1 MGNSDG
7 GATVGGRAEG
17 ILDLDFRR
25 RVERGCRFVE
35 ESVNCPSVSLCTE
48 EEEIQRMGGGLT
60 GSLACGEGLWQWL
73 GAVAVHLIHDC
84 LACRPGC

>member
-1 MGNSDG
+1 MRPALHHPPVMEGIYTVSVRDGAQVMGNSDG

-35 ESVNCPSVSLCTE
+35 ESVN
-48 EEEIQRMGGGLT
+48 
-60 GSLACGEGLWQWL
+60 
-73 GAVAVHLIHDC
+73 
-84 LACRPGC
+84 